1 MVQMSSVS
9 VVFCW
14 LILGWSVRAV
24 GQQEE
29 SPSVRTEVVDI
40 LYWRLNWQVLLLH
53 SEVLL
58 DLASAPL
65 WVWEVWWKCSQWRTH
80 WTLSYRQSDNFPW
93 WFSHTSSH
101 VSPHLRPPTSSYSH
115 IMEPVALPFLKK
127 SLLLQVVI
135 WPLATDLPTVTLAPG
150 KTWFLSF
157 CIYLPFNP
165 PGPGLIRWPRPL
177 HSLPRPPECW
187 DWASVPLQLA

>member
-65 WVWEVWWKCSQWRTH
+65 WVWEVWWKCSQWRMH

-115 IMEPVALPFLKK
+115 IMEPVALPFLA
-127 SLLLQVVI
+127 SLYHQHVGSERP
-135 WPLATDLPTVTLAPG
+135 PLWSNSPLDAQFLFNPGHYCPALPCPIAFADLAPG
-150 KTWFLSF
+150 PQPWLYK
-157 CIYLPFNP
+157 
-165 PGPGLIRWPRPL
+165 
-177 HSLPRPPECW
+177 
-187 DWASVPLQLA
+187 V